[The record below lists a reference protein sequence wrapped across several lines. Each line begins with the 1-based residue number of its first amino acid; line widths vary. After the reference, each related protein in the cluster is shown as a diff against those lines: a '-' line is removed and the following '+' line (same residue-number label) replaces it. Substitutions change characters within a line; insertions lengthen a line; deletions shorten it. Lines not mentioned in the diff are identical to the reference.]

1 MWLRKILEDLQ
12 VKQVQ
17 STPLM
22 IDNTSAIKL
31 AKNPKF
37 HDRTKHINTKYHLI
51 RHHVEAKTIH
61 LRHCSTNE
69 QIVDIFTKALGREK
83 LERFRMMLGLT
94 NIPSEQSSG
103 DELNNHSL
111 LYITMSYLWN
121 IHESVFLSFSA
132 KSGVTSSLTGSVDSS
147 LARSLAPKLEWR
159 KEAGTKGNL
168 VLAPSRARKIPL
180 NDH

>member
-1 MWLRKILEDLQ
+1 MAVAEAIKEIVWLRKILEDLQ

-37 HDRTKHINTKYHLI
+37 YDRTKHINTKYHLI

-69 QIVDIFTKALGREK
+69 QIANIFTKVLGREK
-83 LERFRMMLGLT
+83 LKSLKMSLGLPNT
-94 NIPSEQSSG
+94 PQ
-103 DELNNHSL
+103 
-111 LYITMSYLWN
+111 Y
-121 IHESVFLSFSA
+121 
-132 KSGVTSSLTGSVDSS
+132 K
-147 LARSLAPKLEWR
+147 
-159 KEAGTKGNL
+159 
-168 VLAPSRARKIPL
+168 
-180 NDH
+180 